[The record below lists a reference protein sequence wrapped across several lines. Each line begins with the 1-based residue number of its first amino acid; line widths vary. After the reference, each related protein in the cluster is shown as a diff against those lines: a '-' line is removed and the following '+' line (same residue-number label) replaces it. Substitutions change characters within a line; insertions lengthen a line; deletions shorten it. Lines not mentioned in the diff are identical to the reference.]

1 MSPGESACHSI
12 ARVRRGTTKM
22 SRQKAGCWLPEV
34 LQLAVLQTR
43 GVYLRTSWL
52 VPRIGRQGRI
62 IWMMKNAVQR
72 HWTSFFCAGMW
83 PGDKNCHA
91 TRWWARALRG
101 EVSGVE
107 NRQVVSPPVRTN
119 VWLGRSPHPIRQGSA
134 AQGSHRA
141 SVQPSESPYSHPAGG
156 SPARAPRHWRGDPNP
171 TWQGFHPAGSIAQGS
186 HRATFSRAGLSA
198 PSHPVGGCRVGRTFS
213 RAGLPGVSEHPRPD
227 ASWSADENLDNFGAG
242 AVN

>member
-1 MSPGESACHSI
+1 
-12 ARVRRGTTKM
+12 M

-72 HWTSFFCAGMW
+72 YWTSFFCAGMW
-83 PGDKNCHA
+83 PSDKNCHA

-141 SVQPSESPYSHPAGG
+141 SVQPSESPYSHPAGAG
-156 SPARAPRHWRGDPNP
+156 PARAPRHWRGDPHP
-171 TWQGFHPAGSIAQGS
+171 TWQGSHPAGSIAQSS

-198 PSHPVGGCRVGRTFS
+198 PSHPVGGSRVGRTFS
-213 RAGLPGVSEHPRPD
+213 RAGLPGVSEHPCPD
-227 ASWSADENLDNFGAG
+227 ASWLADENLDNFGVG